1 MGGQLLLEL
10 ILVEGAG
17 RVVPYNVSILDLIE
31 VNYVTYESLNK
42 NTTTPVPFIL
52 LA

>member
-17 RVVPYNVSILDLIE
+17 RVVPCNISILDL
-31 VNYVTYESLNK
+31 SR
-42 NTTTPVPFIL
+42 
-52 LA
+52 